1 MSTLAFEHDPVMV
14 EEIVAVLEEVPAGIY
29 LDATLGGA
37 GHASEILQHCP
48 TMKLIGIDRD
58 PFARAAAAE
67 KLAPLKDRTTILQG
81 RFEQIKSLVAS
92 CEPTEPVTAILFDFG
107 VSSPQLDLAERGF
120 TYRHDAA
127 LDMRMNP
134 NDSLSAHEIVNTY
147 THAQLTTL
155 IREGGDEKFA
165 SRIAAKIIDNRPIN
179 NTVELA
185 EVVKTA
191 IPAATRRSG
200 GHPAKRT
207 FQAIRIAVNDELNQI
222 PTALNDAI
230 DILDTDGRCAVLS
243 YHSGE
248 DRLTKR
254 IIEEAETGGCQC
266 LATLPCGCGAIA
278 KIETL
283 RPKLR
288 RPSEAEIARN
298 PRSRSARLRCFRK
311 ITPAVLYTSA

>member
-1 MSTLAFEHDPVMV
+1 MSTVAFDHDPVMV
-14 EEIVAVLEEVPAGIY
+14 DEIVEVLAQAPDGIY
-29 LDATLGGA
+29 VDATLGGA
-37 GHASEILQHCP
+37 GHAMAILKHCP
-48 TMKLIGIDRD
+48 GFQLVGIDRD
-58 PFARAAAAE
+58 PYARRAASQRLTDFKE
-67 KLAPLKDRTTILQG
+67 RSTICAG
-81 RFEQIKSLVAS
+81 RFEDIKSIIS
-92 CEPTEPVTAILFDFG
+92 DITTTERVSAVLFDFG
-107 VSSPQLDLAERGF
+107 VSSPQLDMSERGF

-134 NDSLSAHEIVNTY
+134 NDSLHAGDIVNGFS
-147 THAQLTTL
+147 HAELTKI

-165 SRIAAKIIDNRPIN
+165 SRIAAKIIDARPITT
-179 NTVELA
+179 TVELA
-185 EVVKTA
+185 EIIKTA

-207 FQAIRIAVNDELNQI
+207 FQALRIAVNDELNQI

-230 DILDTDGRCAVLS
+230 DLLDTDGRCCVLS

-248 DRLTKR
+248 DRITKR

-266 LATLPCGCGAIA
+266 PPALPCGCGAVV

-288 RPSEAEIARN
+288 RPSDAEITAN

-311 ITPAVLYTSA
+311 ITPAALYTSA